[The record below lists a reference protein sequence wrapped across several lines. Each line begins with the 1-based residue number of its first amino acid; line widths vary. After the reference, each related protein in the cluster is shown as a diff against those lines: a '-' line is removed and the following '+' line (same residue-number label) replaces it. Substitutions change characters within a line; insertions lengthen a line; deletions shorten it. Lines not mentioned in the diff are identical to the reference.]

1 MDIKTFTYYGKGRYL
16 DTTLDSKMSWGYQ
29 INTKMNIKTYIPR
42 QQEVKK
48 NQGHKLTIQ
57 IVLDMFKLQ
66 F

>member
-1 MDIKTFTYYGKGRYL
+1 MDIKTFTCYGKGQYL

-48 NQGHKLTIQ
+48 NQGHKLTI
-57 IVLDMFKLQ
+57 
-66 F
+66 